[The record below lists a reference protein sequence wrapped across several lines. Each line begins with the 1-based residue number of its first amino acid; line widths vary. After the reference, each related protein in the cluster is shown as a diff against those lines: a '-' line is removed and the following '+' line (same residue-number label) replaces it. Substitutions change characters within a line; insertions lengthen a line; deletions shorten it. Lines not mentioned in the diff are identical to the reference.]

1 LGTLIT
7 IKENIMN
14 AAVRMTILMVTIGM
28 LIACVTTTLPKS
40 FPGESYTST
49 PAGSTPTGSM
59 AGMETSSTQTV
70 PAIPAKPAGI
80 TAVNNFEPNSQAG
93 SFFIGKIFQD
103 QTYTNPSVSGL
114 TFRTSWADIEPAED
128 SFVWTKLDT
137 VFDTAEKNGKWVEL
151 VLIPGFGSPAWALQG
166 VQTSMFSVNYGPG
179 KGTQLLLPPPWDQ
192 TYLNRW
198 FTFLKMVSARYENRP
213 SFLKIAADGP
223 TSITAEMTLPDAPA
237 DICNWVN
244 LGYTSDRLI
253 GSWKQVFADFA
264 QIFPRQYFSLALYPP
279 LPIIGK
285 THCENGNP
293 IGLDHAESQRV
304 RDAIIALGV
313 DNYPQHFVLQE
324 NGLIGAPADPTNSA
338 YELVKSFSGRI
349 VIGYQLSTS
358 AMQNPG
364 YMGGV
369 SDGATALQMS
379 LQKGLDANP
388 QFLEVYEPDV
398 LAPGAQ
404 SELASVANQ
413 LASAAH

>member
-1 LGTLIT
+1 
-7 IKENIMN
+7 MN
-14 AAVRMTILMVTIGM
+14 AEFRITALVVTIGM
-28 LIACVTTTLPKS
+28 VIACVATTVAKS
-40 FPGESYTST
+40 FPYESSTSSLV
-49 PAGSTPTGSM
+49 GSTPTGSTVGVGTSNTP
-59 AGMETSSTQTV
+59 AGTTFPT
-70 PAIPAKPAGI
+70 KPAGI
-80 TAVNNFEPNSQAG
+80 TAVNNFEPDSRAG
-93 SFFIGKIFQD
+93 SFFIGELFQD
-103 QTYTNPSVSGL
+103 QTYSTPSVSGL
-114 TFRTSWADIEPAED
+114 TFRTSWADIEPAKD
-128 SFVWTKLDT
+128 SFVWTKLDA
-137 VFDTAEKNGKWVEL
+137 VFDNAEKNGKWVEL
-151 VLIPGFGSPAWALQG
+151 VLIPGFGSPTWALQG
-166 VQTSMFSVNYGPG
+166 VQTSLFSVNYGPG
-179 KGTQLLLPPPWDQ
+179 KGTQLLLPLPWDQ

-253 GSWKQVFADFA
+253 GSWKQVFAHFA

-279 LPIIGK
+279 LPIVSK

-293 IGLDHAESQRV
+293 IGLDHTESQRV

-324 NGLIGAPADPTNSA
+324 NGLIGVATHLTNSG

-379 LQKGLDANP
+379 LQNGLEAHP

-404 SELASVANQ
+404 SELASVASQ

>member
-1 LGTLIT
+1 
-7 IKENIMN
+7 MN
-14 AAVRMTILMVTIGM
+14 AAFRMTALMVTIGM
-28 LIACVTTTLPKS
+28 VIACVATTLAKS
-40 FPGESYTST
+40 FPYESST
-49 PAGSTPTGSM
+49 PSQVGSTPTGST
-59 AGMETSSTQTV
+59 AGMGTSSTPTG

-93 SFFIGKIFQD
+93 SYFIGKLFQD
-103 QTYTNPSVSGL
+103 QTYSNPSVAGL
-114 TFRTSWADIEPAED
+114 TYRTSWADIEPAQD
-128 SFVWTKLDT
+128 NFVWTKLDT
-137 VFDTAEKNGKWVEL
+137 VFDSAEKNGKWVEL

-166 VQTSMFSVNYGPG
+166 VQTSMFGVNYGPG
-179 KGTQLLLPPPWDQ
+179 KGTQLLLPLPWDQ

-198 FTFLKMVSARYENRP
+198 FTFLKAVSARYENRP

-223 TSITAEMTLPDAPA
+223 TSITAELTLPDAPA

-253 GSWKQVFADFA
+253 GSWTQVFAQFA

-279 LPIIGK
+279 LPITSTTRCK
-285 THCENGNP
+285 NGNP
-293 IGLDHAESQRV
+293 VGIDHAESQRV
-304 RDAIIALGV
+304 RDALIALGV

-324 NGLIGAPADPTNSA
+324 NGLIGAAADSTNSG

-369 SDGATALQMS
+369 SDGAVALQLS

-388 QFLEVYEPDV
+388 QFLEVYEPDI

-404 SELASVANQ
+404 RELASVASA

>member
-1 LGTLIT
+1 
-7 IKENIMN
+7 MN
-14 AAVRMTILMVTIGM
+14 AALRMTILMVTIGM
-28 LIACVTTTLPKS
+28 VIACVATTLAKS
-40 FPGESYTST
+40 FPAESSTSALAGST
-49 PAGSTPTGSM
+49 PAGSAS
-59 AGMETSSTQTV
+59 GMETSSTPTV

-80 TAVNNFEPNSQAG
+80 TAVNNFEPDSQAG
-93 SFFIGKIFQD
+93 SFFIGKMFQD
-103 QTYTNPSVSGL
+103 QTYSNPSVSGL
-114 TFRTSWADIEPAED
+114 TFRTSWADIEPAKD

-137 VFDTAEKNGKWVEL
+137 VFDNAEKNGKWIEL

-166 VQTSMFSVNYGPG
+166 VQTSMFSINYGPG
-179 KGTQLLLPPPWDQ
+179 KGTQLLLPLPWDQ

-253 GSWKQVFADFA
+253 GSWKQVFAHFA

-279 LPIIGK
+279 LPIVSK

-324 NGLIGAPADPTNSA
+324 NGLIGAASDPTNSA
-338 YELVKSFSGRI
+338 YELVKSYSGRI

-358 AMQNPG
+358 AMQNPV

-379 LQKGLDANP
+379 LQKGLEAHP

-404 SELASVANQ
+404 SELASVASE
-413 LASAAH
+413 LASAAP

>member
-1 LGTLIT
+1 MKAGLRL
-7 IKENIMN
+7 
-14 AAVRMTILMVTIGM
+14 AILMVTFGM
-28 LIACVTTTLPKS
+28 LIACVATTIPKS
-40 FPGESYTST
+40 STDERSTSTLAGST
-49 PAGSTPTGSM
+49 PAGSA
-59 AGMETSSTQTV
+59 AGMETSGTPTV
-70 PAIPAKPAGI
+70 PAIPTRPAGI
-80 TAVNNFEPNSQAG
+80 TAVNNFEPDSQAG
-93 SFFIGKIFQD
+93 SFFIGKLFQD
-103 QTYTNPSVSGL
+103 QTYTNPSVAGL
-114 TFRTSWADIEPAED
+114 TYRTSWADIEPTQ
-128 SFVWTKLDT
+128 SGFVWTKLDA
-137 VFDTAEKNGKWVEL
+137 VFDNAEKNGKWVEL
-151 VLIPGFGSPAWALQG
+151 VLIPGFGSPGWALQG

-179 KGTQLLLPPPWDQ
+179 KGTQLLLPLPWDQ

-198 FTFLKMVSARYENRP
+198 FTFLKMVSARFENRP

-223 TSITAEMTLPDAPA
+223 TSITAELTLPDAPA

-253 GSWKQVFADFA
+253 ASWKQVFANFA

-279 LPIIGK
+279 LPIVSK

-293 IGLDHAESQRV
+293 IDLDHAESQRV

-313 DNYPQHFVLQE
+313 DNYPQQFVLQE
-324 NGLIGAPADPTNSA
+324 NGLLGTATHLTNSG

-379 LQKGLDANP
+379 LQNGLDAHP
-388 QFLEVYEPDV
+388 QFLEVYEPDI
-398 LAPGAQ
+398 LAPGTQ
-404 SELASVANQ
+404 SELATVASQ
-413 LASAAH
+413 LASAEH